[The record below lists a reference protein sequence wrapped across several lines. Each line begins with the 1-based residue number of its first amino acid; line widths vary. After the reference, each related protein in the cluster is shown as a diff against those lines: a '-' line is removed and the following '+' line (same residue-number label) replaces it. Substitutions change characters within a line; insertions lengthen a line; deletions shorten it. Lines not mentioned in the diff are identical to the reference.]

1 MTMFVKHSFWFIS
14 HAKAIEEDV
23 DLPCLQLYLALSEP
37 RHVKTCFAKTKA
49 VTANLISA
57 FVLATR
63 IVQSLVYL
71 NRKFI
76 ASRQLLCLYSPV
88 CVGPGRKPRRQV
100 FS

>member
-1 MTMFVKHSFWFIS
+1 MTMFVNHSFGFIS

-49 VTANLISA
+49 QLSFAVTANLIST
-57 FVLATR
+57 FVFATR

-71 NRKFI
+71 NPKVYR
-76 ASRQLLCLYSPV
+76 L
-88 CVGPGRKPRRQV
+88 
-100 FS
+100 